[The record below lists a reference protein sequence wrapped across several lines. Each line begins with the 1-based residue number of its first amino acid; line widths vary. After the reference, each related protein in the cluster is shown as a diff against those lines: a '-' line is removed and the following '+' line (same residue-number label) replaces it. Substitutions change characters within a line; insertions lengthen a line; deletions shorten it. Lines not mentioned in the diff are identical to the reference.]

1 MWENLQLDEPYATV
15 ARNLDALV
23 KSKPVVDVL
32 SLVIM
37 N

>member
-23 KSKPVVDVL
+23 KSKT
-32 SLVIM
+32 SCRCFYHS
-37 N
+37 